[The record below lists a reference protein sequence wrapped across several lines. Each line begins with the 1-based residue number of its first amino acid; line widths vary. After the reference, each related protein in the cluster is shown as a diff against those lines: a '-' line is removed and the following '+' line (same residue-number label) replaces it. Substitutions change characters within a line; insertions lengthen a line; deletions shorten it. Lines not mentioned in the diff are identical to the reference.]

1 MILFI
6 MLFQFFTQ
14 LAHAEITSE
23 HFVVVGNH
31 NKNMIS
37 IREHKVETGKG
48 FSAIR
53 SIEGGRTTG
62 HTLSEN
68 RYIELKRDLDK
79 AIKPMKQTD
88 VRRIASCDDEI
99 LVGSKARKGPAG
111 LNRVCLSQEAAES
124 RKAMVNWIK
133 KVSRDL

>member
-1 MILFI
+1 MILLLSI
-6 MLFQFFTQ
+6 FQLLVSFSQ
-14 LAHAEITSE
+14 AEIVKE
-23 HFVVVGNH
+23 DFVVVGNH

-37 IREHKVETGKG
+37 IREHKVATGKG
-48 FSAIR
+48 FSAMK

-79 AIKPMKQTD
+79 AIKPMKQTE
-88 VRRIASCDDEI
+88 VRRIANCNDEI
-99 LVGSKARKGPAG
+99 LVGSKAPKGPTG

-133 KVSRDL
+133 KVSHDL